1 MWPFTRQK
9 AATANPATQVA
20 GWRRILEPFAGA
32 WQTGTTLDVAD
43 VSGYPT
49 LYACLDRISSDI
61 GKLPWYVKQ
70 RGSDGIG
77 RIVPCKQLERPNSF
91 QTPSQFRQAWVLAL
105 LQQGNAVVLRSPEL
119 IVLDWDHV
127 TPLVSEAGE
136 VFYRISTAS
145 RSVMPAEFNGRT
157 VTVPASAVMHDRR
170 ACLFN
175 QLVGVSPL
183 TAAFLPA
190 AKNYFALTNA
200 KNRFAKGDNM
210 GGVLTVPASID
221 EASAAKLRE
230 EWATTTAQ
238 NIRVVGAD
246 ATFTR
251 FDSKS
256 TDSQLVEQLQL
267 SDKQICA
274 PFHVPPFIVGAE
286 ALPSGQRPDQYM
298 DVYLRLALQHLIDGI
313 ETHLTAGLALPAG
326 QYVEI
331 DTAEL
336 LRMAPTELGAFHTGL
351 VKGGVETRN
360 EARRALGLPPVD
372 GGDVITVQVQDVPLG
387 GQAHGAA

>member
-9 AATANPATQVA
+9 AATTTPSLSGLG
-20 GWRRILEPFAGA
+20 GWRVLEPFAGA
-32 WQTGTTLDVAD
+32 WQTGTTLDVQD
-43 VSGYPT
+43 VTGYPT
-49 LYACLDRISSDI
+49 LFACLDRISSDI
-61 GKLPWYVKQ
+61 GKLPWHVKQ

-77 RIVPCKQLERPNSF
+77 RIVPNKRLERPNGF

-136 VFYRISTAS
+136 VFYRVSSAS

-175 QLVGVSPL
+175 QLVGVPPL

-221 EASAAKLRE
+221 EASAA
-230 EWATTTAQ
+230 
-238 NIRVVGAD
+238 
-246 ATFTR
+246 
-251 FDSKS
+251 
-256 TDSQLVEQLQL
+256 
-267 SDKQICA
+267 
-274 PFHVPPFIVGAE
+274 
-286 ALPSGQRPDQYM
+286 
-298 DVYLRLALQHLIDGI
+298 
-313 ETHLTAGLALPAG
+313 
-326 QYVEI
+326 
-331 DTAEL
+331 
-336 LRMAPTELGAFHTGL
+336 
-351 VKGGVETRN
+351 
-360 EARRALGLPPVD
+360 
-372 GGDVITVQVQDVPLG
+372 
-387 GQAHGAA
+387 